1 MVYKLSVTKRV
12 NTSLRSI
19 HDYISDVLLNES
31 AAQRTVEK
39 ILMGFD
45 RLTIFP
51 EAGFNADQRYG
62 KQINETFVTRAIIID
77 NYIALYFIDTENM
90 EVVVTHLFSSKSDY
104 IRLL

>member
-39 ILMGFD
+39 ILVGFE
-45 RLTIFP
+45 RLTVFP

-62 KQINETFVTRAIIID
+62 KKINETFVTRAIIID